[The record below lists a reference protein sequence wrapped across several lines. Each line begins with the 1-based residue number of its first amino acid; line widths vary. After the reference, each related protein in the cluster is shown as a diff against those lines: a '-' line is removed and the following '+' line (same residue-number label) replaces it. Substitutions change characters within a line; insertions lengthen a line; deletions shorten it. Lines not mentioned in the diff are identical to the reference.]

1 MLSMMSQEKVRKK
14 IVVTGDVTMDW
25 NLARDVGERG
35 EQWRIDRC
43 SRIWWQRGGAA
54 LQADL
59 IQAIAT
65 SMSEKDQATYK
76 VYQPA
81 TPHEQVQ
88 HGDPRYHHS
97 YALWSPFKSGNQTV
111 WRVAQYL
118 GIDHCL
124 WDEATEVDKTLRV
137 VDDPTEVEIVVLDDA
152 GLGFRDRPAL
162 WPKSLQNHEHK
173 PWVILKM
180 SKPVAE
186 GSLWDRLLEAH
197 ADKLIVVTTIGD
209 LRQTE
214 VQISRQVSW
223 ERTAQ
228 DIYWELTHNPRVNH
242 LARCAHVVVS
252 FNAAGVVLI
261 SHPKGSE
268 TEALLFFD
276 PHNLEGDWEREH
288 PGGMSGYTS
297 CLITSLVHQ
306 LMIDPSHP
314 ELSGGIQSGMA
325 ALRKLH
331 LDGYGHPDSDP
342 TTAELRFPIVNVI
355 TEIEGEKTPLAVAPI
370 QDPVKNILS
379 PIAPDSLHVMPGFWT
394 ILEERYTGAL
404 NDVAQRIVLDGI
416 DAALEGVP
424 IGKFGALVTVDRREI
439 EALHSIRSLIAEY
452 CERPSKRPLSI
463 AVFGPPGSGKSFG
476 VTQIAKSSRPG
487 EIQPISFNISQ
498 FGHPEE
504 LLGAL
509 HQVRDIGLSG
519 KIPLVFWDEFD
530 TPLDDKHLGWL
541 RYFLAPMQDGAFQEG
556 QITHPIG
563 RAIFVFAGGTSHR
576 MEEFGAD
583 LDEIERRA
591 AKLPDFIS
599 RLKGFLNVL
608 GPNPIARPID
618 EGTGEPISDPYFII
632 RRAIILRVLFEL
644 NLPQIIRSEEGVRRV
659 HIDHGILRAFLE
671 TDRYKHGV
679 RSMESILHMS
689 LLAGA
694 ISFERSNLP
703 PEDQLNLHVD
713 GRDFLARVQQM
724 KLEGDL
730 LEKLAEAAHEIF
742 CEELRAKGYIY
753 GPQTDPEEKTHSSL
767 KPYPD
772 LPEYEMESNRDNVR
786 DIANKLAA
794 IGYLMVPARSNE
806 PPFDFPGDDLE
817 YLAELEHQRWMTE
830 KINAGWRH
838 SPETEKEKKLHS
850 ALMEWDELA
859 EGEKDKDRALI
870 QQIPKILAKAG
881 YAIVKS

>member
-1 MLSMMSQEKVRKK
+1 MMSQEKNIKK

-25 NLARDVGERG
+25 NLARDLSERG
-35 EQWRIDRC
+35 ERWRIDRC

-59 IQAIAT
+59 IEALAT
-65 SMSEKDQATYK
+65 STPDKDQISYRI
-76 VYQPA
+76 YQPA
-81 TPHEQVQ
+81 TPMDPVQ

-97 YALWSPFKSGNQTV
+97 YALWSPFKSGDRTV

-124 WDEATEVDKTLRV
+124 WDESSEEDQTLRV
-137 VDDPTEVEIVVLDDA
+137 VDDPTEVDIVVLDDA

-162 WPKSLQNHEHK
+162 WPKSLQNREQK

-186 GSLWDRLLEAH
+186 GPLWDHLFEAY
-197 ADKLIVVTTIGD
+197 AKNLIIVTTIAD

-228 DIYWELTHNPRVNH
+228 DIYWELTHNPRVNN
-242 LARCAHVVVS
+242 LSRCAHVIVS
-252 FNAAGVVLI
+252 FHTAGAVLL
-261 SHPKGSE
+261 SHSQAVEKK
-268 TEALLFFD
+268 ALLFFD
-276 PHNLEGDWEREH
+276 PHNLEGDWERKH
-288 PGGMSGYTS
+288 PGGMFGYTS
-297 CLITSLVHQ
+297 CLITSLIRQ
-306 LMIDPSHP
+306 LMLNRSQP
-314 ELSGGIQSGMA
+314 ELGNGIRSGIA
-325 ALRKLH
+325 AMRKLH
-331 LDGYGHPDSDP
+331 LDGYGHPGSDP
-342 TTAELRFPIVNVI
+342 KTAELRFPIDKVI
-355 TEIEGEKTPLAVAPI
+355 SEIEEGETPLTVAPI
-370 QDPVKNILS
+370 QDPVRNILS
-379 PIAPDSLHVMPGFWT
+379 PTDPGSLQVMPGFWT
-394 ILEERYTGAL
+394 ILEDRYTGAL
-404 NDVAQRIVLDGI
+404 TDVAQRIVLDGI
-416 DAALEGVP
+416 DAALEGIP

-439 EALHSIRSLIAEY
+439 EALHSIRSLITEF
-452 CERPSKRPLSI
+452 CERPPKRPLSI

-498 FGHPEE
+498 FGHSEE

-530 TPLDDKHLGWL
+530 TPLGDKHLGWL

-576 MEEFGAD
+576 MEEFGAE
-583 LDEIERRA
+583 LDETERRA
-591 AKLPDFIS
+591 VKLPDFIS

-618 EGTGEPISDPYFII
+618 EGTGEPIPDPYFII

-644 NLPQIIRSEEGVRRV
+644 NVPQIIRPQEGVRRV
-659 HIDHGILRAFLE
+659 HIDHGILQAFLE
-671 TDRYKHGV
+671 TNRYKHGV

-694 ISFERSNLP
+694 TAFERSNLP

-724 KLEGDL
+724 KLEGTL

-742 CEELRAKGYIY
+742 CEELREKGFHY
-753 GPQTDPEEKTHSSL
+753 GPQTDTTEKTHSSL
-767 KPYPD
+767 KPYQD
-772 LPEYEMESNRDNVR
+772 LPENEKDSNRDNVR

-794 IGYLMVPARSNE
+794 VGYLMVPARSNE

-817 YLAELEHQRWMTE
+817 FLAELEHQRWMTE
-830 KINAGWRH
+830 KVNAGWRH
-838 SPETEKEKKLHS
+838 SPKTEKEQKLHS
-850 ALMEWDELA
+850 ALVEWDELP
-859 EGEKDKDRALI
+859 EEEREKDRILI
-870 QQIPKILAKAG
+870 QQIPEILAKAG
-881 YAIVKS
+881 YAILKS

>member
-1 MLSMMSQEKVRKK
+1 MMSPKKPMKK
-14 IVVTGDVTMDW
+14 IVVTGDITMDW
-25 NLARDVGERG
+25 NLARDLTEPG

-59 IQAIAT
+59 IQALIT
-65 SMSEKDQATYK
+65 SSSEKGQATYRI
-76 VYQPA
+76 YQPA
-81 TPHEQVQ
+81 TPEEPIQ

-97 YALWSPFKSGNQTV
+97 YALWSPFKSGDRTI
-111 WRVAQYL
+111 WRVAQHL

-124 WDEATEVDKTLRV
+124 WDEASEGDETLRV
-137 VDDPTEVEIVVLDDA
+137 VDDPTEVDIVILDDA

-162 WPKSLQNHEHK
+162 WPKSLQNREQK
-173 PWVILKM
+173 PWIILKM

-186 GSLWDRLLEAH
+186 GPLWDHLREAY
-197 ADKLIVVTTIGD
+197 AEKLIIVTTIGD

-228 DIYWELTHNPRVNH
+228 DIYWELIHNPRVNN
-242 LARCAHVVVS
+242 LSRCAHVIVS
-252 FNAAGVVLI
+252 FHNAGAVLLSHSQAG
-261 SHPKGSE
+261 E
-268 TEALLFFD
+268 TQALLFFD
-276 PHNLEGDWEREH
+276 PYNLEGDWERKH

-297 CLITSLVHQ
+297 CLITSLVRQ
-306 LMIDPSHP
+306 LLIDPSQP
-314 ELSGGIQSGMA
+314 ELGNGIQSGIA
-325 ALRKLH
+325 AMRKLH
-331 LDGYGHPDSDP
+331 LEGYGLPDSDP
-342 TTAELRFPIVNVI
+342 KTAELRFPIDKVI
-355 TEIEGEKTPLAVAPI
+355 GEIEGGKTPLTVAPI
-370 QDPVKNILS
+370 QDPVRNILS
-379 PIAPDSLHVMPGFWT
+379 PTASGSLQVMPGFWT
-394 ILEERYTGAL
+394 ILEDRYTGAL

-416 DAALEGVP
+416 EAALEGVP

-439 EALHSIRSLIAEY
+439 EALHTIRSLITEY
-452 CERPSKRPLSI
+452 CERPPKRPLSI

-498 FGHPEE
+498 FGRSEE

-530 TPLDDKHLGWL
+530 TPLEDKRLGWL

-563 RAIFVFAGGTSHR
+563 QAIFVFAGGTSHR
-576 MEEFGAD
+576 MEEFGVE
-583 LDEIERRA
+583 LDETERRA

-608 GPNPIARPID
+608 GPNPIARPVD
-618 EGTGEPISDPYFII
+618 EGTGEPIPDPYFII

-644 NLPQIIRSEEGVRRV
+644 NVPQIIRSEEGVRRV

-671 TDRYKHGV
+671 TYRYKHGV
-679 RSMESILHMS
+679 RSMESLLHMS

-694 ISFERSNLP
+694 TSFERSNLP

-724 KLEGDL
+724 KLEGNL

-742 CEELRAKGYIY
+742 CEELRENGFRY
-753 GPQTDPEEKTHSSL
+753 GPQTDTTEKTHSSL
-767 KPYPD
+767 KPYQD
-772 LPEYEMESNRDNVR
+772 LPENEKDSNRNNVR
-786 DIANKLAA
+786 DIANKLEAV
-794 IGYLMVPARSNE
+794 GYVMVPARSNE
-806 PPFDFPGDDLE
+806 PPFDFPGDALE
-817 YLAELEHQRWMTE
+817 LLAELEHQRWMTE
-830 KINAGWRH
+830 KINAGWRY
-838 SPETEKEKKLHS
+838 SPKTEKGQMLHS
-850 ALMEWDELA
+850 ALLEWNKLPE
-859 EGEKDKDRALI
+859 EEKEKDRVLI
-870 QQIPKILAKAG
+870 RQIPSILAKAG

>member
-1 MLSMMSQEKVRKK
+1 MMSQEQNIKRV
-14 IVVTGDVTMDW
+14 VVTGDITMDW
-25 NLARDVGERG
+25 SLARDLGERG

-59 IQAIAT
+59 IQALAT
-65 SMSEKDQATYK
+65 SVSEKDQITYR

-81 TPHEQVQ
+81 TPTEPVQ

-97 YALWSPFKSGNQTV
+97 YALWSPFKSGDRTV
-111 WRVAQYL
+111 WRIAQYL

-124 WDEATEVDKTLRV
+124 WDETTKTDTTLRV
-137 VDDPTEVEIVVLDDA
+137 MDDPPEVDILVLDDA

-162 WPKSLQNHEHK
+162 WPQALQKPEHK
-173 PWVILKM
+173 TWIVLKM

-186 GSLWDRLLEAH
+186 GPLWDSLLESCAEQ
-197 ADKLIVVTTIGD
+197 LIVVTTIGD

-228 DIYWELTHNPRVNH
+228 DIYWELTHNPRVNN
-242 LARCAHVVVS
+242 LSRCAHVVVS
-252 FNAAGVVLI
+252 FNAAGAVLL
-261 SHPKGSE
+261 SHPQDGE
-268 TEALLFFD
+268 PEASLFFD
-276 PHNLEGDWEREH
+276 PHNLEGDWERKH
-288 PGGMSGYTS
+288 SGGMSGYTS

-306 LMIDPSHP
+306 LLIDSSQP
-314 ELSGGIQSGMA
+314 ELGDGIQSGIA
-325 ALRKLH
+325 AMRKLH
-331 LDGYGHPDSDP
+331 LEGYGHPGSDP
-342 TTAELRFPIVNVI
+342 KTAELCFPINTVI
-355 TEIEGEKTPLAVAPI
+355 SEIEGGITPLAVAPI
-370 QDPVKNILS
+370 QDPVRNILS
-379 PIAPDSLHVMPGFWT
+379 PSDPDSMQVMPGFWT
-394 ILEERYTGAL
+394 ILEDRYTGGL
-404 NDVAQRIVLDGI
+404 NEVAQRIVLDGI
-416 DAALEGVP
+416 DTALEGVP
-424 IGKFGALVTVDRREI
+424 IGKFGDLVTVDRREI
-439 EALHSIRSLIAEY
+439 EALHSIRSLITEY
-452 CERPSKRPLSI
+452 CERPPKRPLSI

-476 VTQIAKSSRPG
+476 VTQIAETCRPD
-487 EIQPISFNISQ
+487 EIEPITFNISQ

-504 LLGAL
+504 LLNAL
-509 HQVRDIGLSG
+509 HQVRDIGLKG

-530 TPLDDKHLGWL
+530 TPLDDKRLGWL
-541 RYFLAPMQDGAFQEG
+541 RYFLAPMQDGKFQEG

-576 MEEFGAD
+576 MEEFGVD

-618 EGTGEPISDPYFII
+618 EGTGKPIPDPYYII
-632 RRAIILRVLFEL
+632 RRAIILRVLFDL
-644 NLPQIIRSEEGVRRV
+644 NLPQIIRSEEGIRRV
-659 HIDHGILRAFLE
+659 DIDHGILRAFLE

-689 LLAGA
+689 LLSGA
-694 ISFERSNLP
+694 TSFERSNLP
-703 PEDQLNLHVD
+703 PEDQFNLHVD

-724 KLEGDL
+724 KLEGEL
-730 LEKLAEAAHEIF
+730 LEKLAEAAHETF
-742 CEELRAKGYIY
+742 CEGLRVQGYIY
-753 GPQTDPEEKTHSSL
+753 GPQTDPEGKTHSSL
-767 KPYPD
+767 KPYQG
-772 LPEYEMESNRDNVR
+772 LPEYEKESNRENVR

-794 IGYLMVPARSNE
+794 IGYVMIPARSNE

-817 YLAELEHQRWMTE
+817 FLAEMEHKRWMRE
-830 KINAGWRH
+830 KINTGWKYA
-838 SPETEKEKKLHS
+838 PNTKKEEKLHS
-850 ALMEWDELA
+850 ALLKWDELP
-859 EGEKDKDRALI
+859 EGEKEKDRALI
-870 QQIPKILAKAG
+870 QQIPNILAKAG

>member
-1 MLSMMSQEKVRKK
+1 MMPQEKRTKK

-25 NLARDVGERG
+25 NLARDLGEHGER
-35 EQWRIDRC
+35 WRIDRC

-59 IQAIAT
+59 IEALAT
-65 SMSEKDQATYK
+65 SSSEKDQATYR

-81 TPHEQVQ
+81 TPKEPIQ

-97 YALWSPFKSGNQTV
+97 CALWSPFKSGDRTV

-124 WDEATEVDKTLRV
+124 WDESVEEDQTLRV
-137 VDDPTEVEIVVLDDA
+137 VDDPTEVDIVVLDDA

-162 WPKSLQNHEHK
+162 WPKSLQNLEQK
-173 PWVILKM
+173 PWIILKM

-186 GSLWDRLLEAH
+186 GPLWDHLLEAH
-197 ADKLIVVTTIGD
+197 TEKLIVVTTIAD

-228 DIYWELTHNPRVNH
+228 DIYWELTHNPRVNN
-242 LARCAHVVVS
+242 LSRCAHVIVS
-252 FNAAGVVLI
+252 FHTAGAVLL
-261 SHPKGSE
+261 SHSQDGE
-268 TEALLFFD
+268 TKALLFFD
-276 PHNLEGDWEREH
+276 PHNIEGDWERNH
-288 PGGMSGYTS
+288 PGGMFGYTS
-297 CLITSLVHQ
+297 CLITSLVRQ
-306 LMIDPSHP
+306 LMIGLSQP
-314 ELSGGIQSGMA
+314 ELGNGIRSGIATM
-325 ALRKLH
+325 RKLH
-331 LDGYGHPDSDP
+331 LDGYGHPGSDP
-342 TTAELRFPIVNVI
+342 KTAELRFPIDKAI
-355 TEIEGEKTPLAVAPI
+355 GEIEEGETPLAVAPI

-379 PIAPDSLHVMPGFWT
+379 PTPPDYLHVMPGFWT
-394 ILEERYTGAL
+394 ILEDRYTGAL

-416 DAALEGVP
+416 DTALDGVP

-439 EALHSIRSLIAEY
+439 EALHSIRSLITEY
-452 CERPSKRPLSI
+452 CERPPKRPLSI

-498 FGHPEE
+498 FGHSEE

-530 TPLDDKHLGWL
+530 TPLEDKHLGWL

-576 MEEFGAD
+576 MEEFGAE
-583 LDEIERRA
+583 LDETERRA
-591 AKLPDFIS
+591 VKLPDFIS

-608 GPNPIARPID
+608 GPNPITRPID
-618 EGTGEPISDPYFII
+618 EGTGEPIPDPYFII

-644 NLPQIIRSEEGVRRV
+644 NLPQIIRSEGGVRRV

-689 LLAGA
+689 LLVGA
-694 ISFERSNLP
+694 TSFERSNLP

-724 KLEGDL
+724 KLVGDL

-742 CEELRAKGYIY
+742 CEELMEKGYTF

-767 KPYPD
+767 KPYQD
-772 LPEYEMESNRDNVR
+772 LPEYEKDSNRDNVR

-794 IGYLMVPARSNE
+794 VGYVMVPARSNE

-817 YLAELEHQRWMTE
+817 FLAELEHQRWMTE
-830 KINAGWRH
+830 KINTGWKH
-838 SPETEKEKKLHS
+838 SQKTEKEQKLHS
-850 ALMEWDELA
+850 ALVEWDELP
-859 EGEKDKDRALI
+859 EEEKEKDRVLI
-870 QQIPKILAKAG
+870 QQIPKILTKAG

>member
-1 MLSMMSQEKVRKK
+1 MMSQEKVIKK

-65 SMSEKDQATYK
+65 SMSEKDQAAYK

-88 HGDPRYHHS
+88 HGDPHYHHS

-111 WRVAQYL
+111 WRVTQYL

-137 VDDPTEVEIVVLDDA
+137 VDDPTDVEIVILDDA

-186 GSLWDRLLEAH
+186 GPLWDRLLEAH
-197 ADKLIVVTTIGD
+197 ANKLIVVTTIGD

-261 SHPKGSE
+261 SHPKGGE

-276 PHNLEGDWEREH
+276 PHNLEGDWEREY

-297 CLITSLVHQ
+297 CLITSLIRQ
-306 LMIDPSHP
+306 LMIDSSQP
-314 ELSGGIQSGMA
+314 ELGIGIQSGIA

-331 LDGYGHPDSDP
+331 LDGYGHHDSDP
-342 TTAELRFPIVNVI
+342 TTAELRFPSDKVI
-355 TEIEGEKTPLAVAPI
+355 TEISEGKTPLAVAPI

-379 PIAPDSLHVMPGFWT
+379 PTAPDSLHVMPGFWT
-394 ILEERYTGAL
+394 ILEDRYTGAL
-404 NDVAQRIVLDGI
+404 YNVAQRIVLDGI
-416 DAALEGVP
+416 DSALEGVP

-439 EALHSIRSLIAEY
+439 EALHSIRSLISEY
-452 CERPSKRPLSI
+452 CERPPKRPLSI
-463 AVFGPPGSGKSFG
+463 AVFGPPGSGKSFS
-476 VTQIAKSSRPG
+476 VTQIANSSRPG
-487 EIQPISFNISQ
+487 EIQPISFNLSQ
-498 FGHPEE
+498 FGHPQE

-530 TPLDDKHLGWL
+530 TPLGDKRLGWL
-541 RYFLAPMQDGAFQEG
+541 RYFLAPMQDGVFQEG
-556 QITHPIG
+556 QLTHPIG

-576 MEEFGAD
+576 MEEFGAE
-583 LDEIERRA
+583 LDEIEQRA
-591 AKLPDFIS
+591 VKLPDFIS
-599 RLKGFLNVL
+599 RLTGFLNVL
-608 GPNPIARPID
+608 GPNPITRPLN
-618 EGTGEPISDPYFII
+618 EGTGESIPDPYFII
-632 RRAIILRVLFEL
+632 RRAIILRVRFEL
-644 NLPQIIRSEEGVRRV
+644 DVPQIVRSVEGVRRV

-671 TDRYKHGV
+671 TNRYKHGV
-679 RSMESILHMS
+679 RSMKAILHMS

-694 ISFERSNLP
+694 TSFERSNLP

-724 KLEGDL
+724 NLEGNL
-730 LEKLAEAAHEIF
+730 LEKLAEAAHDVF
-742 CEELRAKGYIY
+742 CEGLREKGYVY
-753 GPQTDPEEKTHSSL
+753 GSQTDPEEKTHSSM
-767 KPYPD
+767 KPYQD
-772 LPEYEMESNRDNVR
+772 LPEYEKESNRDNVC

-794 IGYLMVPARSNE
+794 IGYVMVPARSNE

-830 KINAGWRH
+830 KINAGWKH
-838 SPETEKEKKLHS
+838 SPETEKENKLHS
-850 ALMEWDELA
+850 ALLEWDELP
-859 EGEKDKDRALI
+859 EEEKEKDRALI
-870 QQIPKILAKAG
+870 QQIPNILAKAG

>member
-1 MLSMMSQEKVRKK
+1 MLSMMPQEKRTKK
-14 IVVTGDVTMDW
+14 IVVTGDITMDW
-25 NLARDVGERG
+25 NLAQDVGERG

-59 IQAIAT
+59 IEALAT
-65 SMSEKDQATYK
+65 FSSEKDQTVYRI
-76 VYQPA
+76 YQPA
-81 TPHEQVQ
+81 TPNEPVQ

-97 YALWSPFKSGNQTV
+97 YALWSPFKSGDRTA
-111 WRVAQYL
+111 WRIAQYL

-124 WDEATEVDKTLRV
+124 WDEATEGDQTIRV
-137 VDDPTEVEIVVLDDA
+137 VDDPTEVDIVILDDA

-162 WPKSLQNHEHK
+162 WPKSLNNPKHK
-173 PWVILKM
+173 PWIVLKM

-186 GSLWDRLLEAH
+186 GPLWDHLLKAH
-197 ADKLIVVTTIGD
+197 AENLIVVTTIGD

-223 ERTAQ
+223 ERTSQ
-228 DIYWELTHNPRVNH
+228 DIYWELTHNPRVNN
-242 LARCAHVVVS
+242 LSRSAHVIVS
-252 FNAAGVVLI
+252 FHTAGAVLL
-261 SHPKGSE
+261 SHSRDSG
-268 TEALLFFD
+268 TRALLFFD
-276 PHNLEGDWEREH
+276 PHNLEGDWERKH

-297 CLITSLVHQ
+297 CLITSLVRQ
-306 LMIDPSHP
+306 LMIDPSQL
-314 ELSGGIQSGMA
+314 ELGNGIQSGIA
-325 ALRKLH
+325 AMRKLH

-342 TTAELRFPIVNVI
+342 KTAELRFPIDKVI
-355 TEIEGEKTPLAVAPI
+355 GEIEGGKTPLAVAPI
-370 QDPVKNILS
+370 QDPVRNILS
-379 PIAPDSLHVMPGFWT
+379 PTDPDSLHVMPGFWT
-394 ILEERYTGAL
+394 ILEDRHIGAL

-439 EALHSIRSLIAEY
+439 EALHTIRSLITEY
-452 CERPSKRPLSI
+452 CERPPKRPLSI

-498 FGHPEE
+498 FGHPQE

-519 KIPLVFWDEFD
+519 RIPLVFWDEFD
-530 TPLDDKHLGWL
+530 TPLEDKRLGWL
-541 RYFLAPMQDGAFQEG
+541 RYFLAPMQDGTFQEG

-563 RAIFVFAGGTSHR
+563 HAIFVFAGGTSHR
-576 MEEFGAD
+576 MEEFGAE
-583 LDEIERRA
+583 LDETERRA
-591 AKLPDFIS
+591 VKLPDFIS

-618 EGTGEPISDPYFII
+618 EGTGEPIPDPYFII

-644 NLPQIIRSEEGVRRV
+644 NVPKIIRSEEGVRRV

-671 TDRYKHGV
+671 TYRYKHGV

-694 ISFERSNLP
+694 TSFERSNLP

-713 GRDFLARVQQM
+713 GRDFLACVQQM
-724 KLEGDL
+724 KLEGNL

-742 CEELRAKGYIY
+742 CEELRENGFRY
-753 GPQTDPEEKTHSSL
+753 GQQTDTTEKTHSSL
-767 KPYPD
+767 KPYQD
-772 LPEYEMESNRDNVR
+772 LPENEKDSNRNNVR
-786 DIANKLAA
+786 DIANKLATV
-794 IGYLMVPARSNE
+794 GYVMVPARSNE

-817 YLAELEHQRWMTE
+817 FLAELEHQRWMTE
-830 KINAGWRH
+830 KINTGWRYA
-838 SPETEKEKKLHS
+838 PKTEKEQMLHS
-850 ALMEWDELA
+850 ALLEWDELP
-859 EGEKDKDRALI
+859 EEEREKDRILI

>member
-1 MLSMMSQEKVRKK
+1 MMSQEKNIKK

-25 NLARDVGERG
+25 SLARDLGERG
-35 EQWRIDRC
+35 DQWRIDRC

-59 IQAIAT
+59 IQALAT
-65 SMSEKDQATYK
+65 SSSEKDQITYR

-81 TPHEQVQ
+81 TPMDPVQ

-97 YALWSPFKSGNQTV
+97 YALWSPFKSGDQTP
-111 WRVAQYL
+111 WRIAQYL

-124 WDEATEVDKTLRV
+124 WDEATETDETLRV
-137 VDDPTEVEIVVLDDA
+137 VDDLTGVDLIVLDDA

-162 WPKSLQNHEHK
+162 WPNSLQNREYK
-173 PWVILKM
+173 PWIILKM

-186 GSLWDRLLEAH
+186 GPLWDYLLEAY
-197 ADKLIVVTTIGD
+197 AEQLIVVTTIGD

-228 DIYWELTHNPRVNH
+228 DIYWELTHNPRVNN
-242 LARCAHVVVS
+242 LSRCTHVVVS
-252 FNAAGVVLI
+252 FNAAGAVLL
-261 SHPKGSE
+261 SHPQGGE

-276 PHNLEGDWEREH
+276 PHNLEGDWERKH

-306 LMIDPSHP
+306 LMINPSQP
-314 ELSGGIQSGMA
+314 ELKNGIQSGVSAM
-325 ALRKLH
+325 RRLH
-331 LDGYGHPDSDP
+331 LEGYGYP
-342 TTAELRFPIVNVI
+342 TSGPKTAELRFPITKVI
-355 TEIEGEKTPLAVAPI
+355 DEIELGKTPLAVAPM
-370 QDPVKNILS
+370 QDPVRNILS
-379 PIAPDSLHVMPGFWT
+379 PTDPDSLQVMPGFWT
-394 ILEERYTGAL
+394 ILEDHYTGAL
-404 NDVAQRIVLDGI
+404 NDVAQRIVLEGI

-439 EALHSIRSLIAEY
+439 EALHSIRSLITEY
-452 CERPSKRPLSI
+452 CERPPKRPLSI

-487 EIQPISFNISQ
+487 VIQPISFNISQ
-498 FGHPEE
+498 FGHPQE

-530 TPLDDKHLGWL
+530 TPLEEKRLGWL

-583 LDEIERRA
+583 LDEVERRA
-591 AKLPDFIS
+591 TKLPDFIS

-618 EGTGEPISDPYFII
+618 EGTGEPIPDPYFII

-644 NLPQIIRSEEGVRRV
+644 NLPQIIRSEGGVRRV

-694 ISFERSNLP
+694 TSFERSNLP
-703 PEDQLNLHVD
+703 PEDQINLHVD
-713 GRDFLARVQQM
+713 GRDFLARMQQM

-742 CEELRAKGYIY
+742 CEGLREKGYIY
-753 GPQTDPEEKTHSSL
+753 GSQTDPEGKTHSSL
-767 KPYPD
+767 KPYQD
-772 LPEYEMESNRDNVR
+772 LPEYEKDSNRDNVR

-794 IGYLMVPARSNE
+794 VGYVMVPARSNE

-817 YLAELEHQRWMTE
+817 FLAELEHQRWMTE

-838 SPETEKEKKLHS
+838 APITEKEKKLHS
-850 ALMEWDELA
+850 ALLEWGELP
-859 EGEKDKDRALI
+859 EEEKEKDRVLI

-881 YAIVKS
+881 YAIVTS